1 MTDDISPLDEM
12 VDGARHIRPHWRG
25 IFGALFSLGHET
37 LTERAQL
44 LERAFVE
51 EGITAMLPGEQPVH
65 WRCDPIPLVLSAQEF
80 SGLEAGLAQRARLIE
95 AILTDIHGPGT
106 LLRSG
111 AIPAELIYGNPA
123 FLRPCRIPGTDRTP
137 VKHLHVYA
145 ADLMRGP
152 DGVWRVLADR
162 TDQARGLGYVLEN
175 RRNLARIIPE
185 IFRNQLI
192 EPLRPF
198 LESSGEALRA
208 LAPGGEG
215 GVALLSAGHTDPFW
229 FEHILLARELSISL
243 VEAGDLTIRGG
254 LVFLKTLRGLERI
267 SVLMRRLEGARM
279 DPLELARG
287 SGPPGLLDAMRS
299 GAVHVVN
306 HPGSALA
313 ESPALAAFL
322 PGLARQLLGEDLITP
337 SQATLWLGEGANL
350 RTVLRD
356 LDGWVIRHA
365 TDGASVPL
373 FPTHMPAGERAAL
386 TGRIAAH
393 PAEYAALMAPL
404 PSVAPC
410 VGPKGMDP
418 RPIALRMFLAH
429 DGTTWRALPGG
440 LARALSEEDAIAG
453 RLPHDAVSKD
463 VWVMADET
471 AAARFVPMLDT
482 RPMAIRRAAGD
493 LPSRVADNFYWLGR
507 YLERLEE
514 AARLRRALIP
524 RVMRPSPT
532 PRERADIDLLSDC
545 LRAAGML
552 RPEDTFEHGL
562 AARGAAVL
570 GAFRVEG
577 RMRTQLARVASL
589 AAQLRDRLTGE
600 VHTILT
606 RSLHDLGEAMRKL
619 PPDTDPR
626 AMERALALTTDILAF
641 AATISGLAAE
651 NMVRGGGRLF
661 FDFGRRVERAQAI
674 LEQVGQLLEQPP
686 GTVQPGRVE
695 DGLRLALELRDSV
708 ITYRS
713 RYLSVMQAAPALD
726 LILADEGNPRGL
738 AFQLL
743 AMRDLLRQITE
754 EGDSL
759 LASVDQALR
768 DARAIVGT
776 VLATPNQMIAA
787 AQMTDALSALA
798 ALIGSVSER
807 VSRRYFTLLP
817 VARSLTMEADPILAS
832 PILASMDRTPLG
844 RSDAA

>member
-1 MTDDISPLDEM
+1 MTDDTFPLDEM
-12 VDGARHIRPHWRG
+12 VDGAHRIRPHWRSVASA
-25 IFGALFSLGHET
+25 IFSLGHEV
-37 LTERAQL
+37 LVERAHL
-44 LERAFVE
+44 LERAFAE
-51 EGITAMLPGEQPVH
+51 EGITAMLPGEQPVA
-65 WRCDPIPLVLSAQEF
+65 WRCDPIPLLLSAQEF
-80 SGLEAGLAQRARLIE
+80 AGLEVGLAQRARLLD

-123 FLRPCRIPGTDRTP
+123 FLRPCRIMGTDQTP
-137 VKHLHVYA
+137 VRHLHFYA
-145 ADLMRGP
+145 ADLMRGA

-185 IFRNQLI
+185 IFQNQLI

-198 LESSGEALRA
+198 LESAGEALRA
-208 LAPGGEG
+208 LAPEGEG
-215 GVALLSAGHTDPFW
+215 GVALLSAGHADPFW

-254 LVFLKTLRGLERI
+254 AVFLKTLRGLERI
-267 SVLMRRLEGARM
+267 SVLARRQAGTRM

-287 SGPPGLLDAMRS
+287 TGPPGLLDAMRA

-306 HPGSALA
+306 HPGSTLA

-322 PGLARQLLGEDLITP
+322 PALARQLLGQDLITP

-365 TDGASVPL
+365 TDGDSVPV
-373 FPTHMPAGERAAL
+373 FPMHMTAGERAAL
-386 TGRIAAH
+386 AARVAAA
-393 PAEYAALMAPL
+393 PARHAALMAPM

-410 VGPKGMDP
+410 VGPSGMAP
-418 RPIALRMFLAH
+418 RPIALRMFLIH
-429 DGTTWRALPGG
+429 DGATWRALPGG

-453 RLPHDAVSKD
+453 RLPRDAMSKD
-463 VWVMADET
+463 VWVMADEN
-471 AAARFVPMLDT
+471 AATRFVPLTDMH
-482 RPMAIRRAAGD
+482 PMAIRRAAGD

-507 YLERLEE
+507 YLERMEE

-524 RVMRPSPT
+524 RVMRPSAT
-532 PRERADIDLLSDC
+532 PRERAAIELLSAC

-552 RPEDTFEHGL
+552 RPEDTFDHNTL
-562 AARGAAVL
+562 SRNAAVL
-570 GAFRVEG
+570 GAFRAEG

-600 VHTILT
+600 VHAILT

-626 AMERALALTTDILAF
+626 AMEHALALTTDILAF
-641 AATISGLAAE
+641 SAAIAGLAAE

-661 FDFGRRVERAQAI
+661 FDFGRRVERSQAI
-674 LEQVGQLLEQPP
+674 LEQVGVLLEQPP

-708 ITYRS
+708 ITYRG
-713 RYLSVMQAAPALD
+713 RYLSAMQAAPALD

-743 AMRDLLRQITE
+743 AMGDLLRQIAE

-759 LASVDQALR
+759 LVSVDQALR
-768 DARAIVGT
+768 DARAIVT
-776 VLATPNQMIAA
+776 AVMNAPDQMIAA
-787 AQMTDALSALA
+787 ARITEALTALSAL
-798 ALIGSVSER
+798 IGAISER

-817 VARSLTMEADPILAS
+817 VARSLTMEAEA
-832 PILASMDRTPLG
+832 DRVPQGMSLG
-844 RSDAA
+844 RPAERSGAA